1 MERIFISSLEIN
13 LMYLHIIYNQFEE
26 LTGLAGLPSFQKL

>member
-1 MERIFISSLEIN
+1 MEGIFISSLEIN
-13 LMYLHIIYNQFEE
+13 LTYLHIYNQFEE